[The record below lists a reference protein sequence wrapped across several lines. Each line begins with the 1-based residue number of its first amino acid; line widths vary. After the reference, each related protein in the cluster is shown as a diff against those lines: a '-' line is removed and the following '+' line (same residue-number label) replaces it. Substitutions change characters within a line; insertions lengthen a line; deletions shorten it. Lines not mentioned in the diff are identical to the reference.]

1 MPSQRRW
8 TVEEKRE
15 ILEEYESAPWGSKGA
30 VLRRHQVSGHAV
42 YGWASYRD
50 AGLLET
56 GRRKGWQARMTPKT
70 ESAEI
75 ARLRAEVTRL
85 KGEVEK
91 ANRHRQVAEAAVE
104 ALGKASALLQVMLES
119 AEPTPDPS
127 LPSVSVSSAPPAG
140 PHRLR

>member
-15 ILEEYESAPWGSKGA
+15 ILEEYESARWGSKGA
-30 VLRRHQVSGHAV
+30 VLRRRQVSAHVV
-42 YGWASYRD
+42 YRWASHRD

-56 GRRKGWQARMTPKT
+56 GRRKGWQRMTPRG

-75 ARLRAEVTRL
+75 ARLRAEVTQL
-85 KGEVEK
+85 KAEVAK
-91 ANRHRQVAEAAVE
+91 ANRHRHVAEAAVE

-119 AEPTPDPS
+119 AEPIPDPS
-127 LPSVSVSSAPPAG
+127 SPCVSTSSAPPAG
-140 PHRLR
+140 PPRPR

>member
-56 GRRKGWQARMTPKT
+56 GRRKGWRARMTPTT

-85 KGEVEK
+85 KGQVEK

-127 LPSVSVSSAPPAG
+127 LPSVSVSSAPPA
-140 PHRLR
+140 